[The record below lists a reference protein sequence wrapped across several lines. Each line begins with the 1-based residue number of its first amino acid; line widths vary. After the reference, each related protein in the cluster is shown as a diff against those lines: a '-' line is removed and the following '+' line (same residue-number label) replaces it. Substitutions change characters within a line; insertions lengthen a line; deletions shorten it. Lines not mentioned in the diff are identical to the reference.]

1 MTKDQQSRLTNNI
14 IRIMLFTAIVN
25 MAIALGNSFNGN
37 INETLAYMCLAHLLN
52 ITVQIM
58 RGELLCDWFH

>member
-1 MTKDQQSRLTNNI
+1 MTKDQQNRLTNNI

-37 INETLAYMCLAHLLN
+37 INETLTYMCLAHSLN
-52 ITVQIM
+52 ITAQMI
-58 RGELLCDWFH
+58 RQDLLRD

>member
-25 MAIALGNSFNGN
+25 MAIALGDSFNGN
-37 INETLAYMCLAHLLN
+37 INETLTYMCLAHALN
-52 ITVQIM
+52 ITAQIL
-58 RGELLCDWFH
+58 RGDLLHD

>member
-25 MAIALGNSFNGN
+25 MAIALVDSFNGN
-37 INETLAYMCLAHLLN
+37 INETLTYMCLAHLLN
-52 ITVQIM
+52 ITAQMIRWDSV
-58 RGELLCDWFH
+58 RD

>member
-25 MAIALGNSFNGN
+25 MAIALGDSFNGN
-37 INETLAYMCLAHLLN
+37 INETLTYMCLAHLLN
-52 ITVQIM
+52 ITVQMI
-58 RGELLCDWFH
+58 RQDLLRD

>member
-25 MAIALGNSFNGN
+25 MAIALGDSFNGN
-37 INETLAYMCLAHLLN
+37 INEALTYMCLAHLLN
-52 ITVQIM
+52 ITAQMIKQD
-58 RGELLCDWFH
+58 LLRD

>member
-14 IRIMLFTAIVN
+14 IHIMLFTAIVD

-37 INETLAYMCLAHLLN
+37 INETLAYMCLANLLN
-52 ITVQIM
+52 ITVQMIN
-58 RGELLCDWFH
+58 GFNT